1 MCSGLKALL
10 EFFDRKT
17 HDAYTLLSRA
27 LPGENLNTALGNIKN
42 VSEQRDDSI
51 VRFVLF
57 RRCRHFEHQGVAARA
72 HDRRAPRPRLDLNCE
87 HYALGIFSQHS

>member
-17 HDAYTLLSRA
+17 HDAYTLLSRT

-42 VSEQRDDSI
+42 ISEQRDDSI

-57 RRCRHFEHQGVAARA
+57 RRRRHFEHQGITARA
-72 HDRRAPRPRLDLNCE
+72 HDRRAPRSRLDPNFQ
-87 HYALGIFSQHS
+87 HYALRIFS

>member
-1 MCSGLKALL
+1 MCSGSKALL
-10 EFFDRKT
+10 EFFDRQP

-42 VSEQRDDSI
+42 VSEQRDDGI

-57 RRCRHFEHQGVAARA
+57 RRRRHFEHQGVAAHA
-72 HDRRAPRPRLDLNCE
+72 HDRRVPCSRLDPNFQ
-87 HYALGIFSQHS
+87 HYALRIFSQHS